1 MKSESAAWAA
11 WNSIKRVAA
20 GRFARFFLL
29 CACGF
34 IYGCGSAV
42 LRSESAN
49 ELGNALLTGPA
60 VVRVIVAD
68 EARRKRHFPED
79 MNVGEVQALVEQQLA
94 AKGLLAGGN
103 DEAAS
108 EVVVEITGAR
118 IRSRW
123 VATTFGFMAGT
134 DHIHARTMLFDA
146 GGRKM
151 NHFNVMTSYALG
163 GVVGGATSIRV
174 PWVYEQFAED
184 VVGALTGAE
193 KVKLVKRREP
203 RPLRSL
209 LPH

>member
-1 MKSESAAWAA
+1 MKIELVAQNAW
-11 WNSIKRVAA
+11 SIRI
-20 GRFARFFLL
+20 ARLGGIFLL
-29 CACGF
+29 IACMCSA
-34 IYGCGSAV
+34 GCGSAV

-49 ELGNALLTGPA
+49 AIGNALLTEPA
-60 VVRVIVAD
+60 VVRVAMTD

-79 MNVGEVQALVEQQLA
+79 MDVGEVQALVEQHLA

-134 DHIHARTMLFDA
+134 DHIHARAMLFDA
-146 GGRKM
+146 GGRKV

-163 GVVGGATSIRV
+163 GAVGGATSIRV

-193 KVKLVKRREP
+193 KVKLVKRKEP

-209 LPH
+209 MPR